1 VLESHHIAA
10 VFQLMQQS
18 KYNIFKH
25 TPAAT
30 YSIVREAIIHMVLA
44 TDMSQHFVKLGLL
57 KTKDEEWLKQEL
69 SREDRLLIMSMVVH
83 AADVSNPCRPLP
95 LYLQWT
101 DKVIQEFF
109 AQGDREKAFGLPISP
124 LMNRE
129 TTNIARS
136 QCGFIDVIIAPL
148 YNAMSEIIPQ
158 MRECVAHMR
167 YNKDFWSSLSVLS
180 ICEEMRK
187 GTQKLPPLPDDFA
200 ATAVLKL
207 HMRLPRT
214 RTQLRHK
221 EKQRTLRDIH

>member
-1 VLESHHIAA
+1 
-10 VFQLMQQS
+10 MQQS

-109 AQGDREKAFGLPISP
+109 AQGDREKALGLPISP
-124 LMNRE
+124 LMNRG

-167 YNKDFWSSLSVLS
+167 YNKDFWSSMSVLS
-180 ICEEMRK
+180 IREEEMRK

-200 ATAVLKL
+200 ASAVLKV
-207 HMRLPRT
+207 HMKLPRT